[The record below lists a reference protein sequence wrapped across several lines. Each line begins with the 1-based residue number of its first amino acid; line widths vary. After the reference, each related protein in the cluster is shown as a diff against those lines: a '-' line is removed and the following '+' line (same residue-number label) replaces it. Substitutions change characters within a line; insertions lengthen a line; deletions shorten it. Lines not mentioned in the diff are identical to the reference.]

1 MLEKFGLNFV
11 VTAAAPRLAVP
22 PAAPCSTNTTMDD
35 FDFDDDMTDEERTRV
50 VECCT
55 PADLEGLQAGEIIGA
70 WQFSVLI

>member
-1 MLEKFGLNFV
+1 
-11 VTAAAPRLAVP
+11 
-22 PAAPCSTNTTMDD
+22 
-35 FDFDDDMTDEERTRV
+35 MTDEERTRV